1 MSLKSILLVDD
12 DKAFNF
18 VTRIFL
24 KESIVNCR
32 ISEALNGQQALDH
45 LLRQDESPDV
55 ILLDLNMPEVN
66 GFEFLEEFAK
76 LDGRFSATK
85 IFVLSSSV
93 LDEDKAAV
101 LSHKV
106 VKGYFDKPL
115 TDHHIAQILA
125 IAES

>member
-18 VTRIFL
+18 VTRMML
-24 KESIVNCR
+24 KENIADCR
-32 ISEALNGQQALDH
+32 VSEALNGQQALDH
-45 LLRQDESPDV
+45 LMKQDKSPDI

-66 GFEFLEEFAK
+66 GFEFLEEFEK
-76 LDGRFSATK
+76 LDQRFSETR
-85 IFVLSSSV
+85 IFVLTSSL

-115 TDHHIAQILA
+115 TESHIAKILA
-125 IAES
+125 MAG